1 MAADALAEQR
11 ACFDRR
17 RIPYELL
24 TPAEV
29 HHRWPQVDFDEYE
42 SVFYE
47 PAGGVVKA
55 RESMIAVAE
64 AFMRKGGTLRIGHAL
79 PGDGPGKP
87 TVTVDGEPL
96 SAGAYVFACG
106 PWLPKRSEGRRGGK
120 AWVSTDRSRW
130 SPEP

>member
-96 SAGAYVFACG
+96 SAEIGRASCRERVCQYV
-106 PWLPKRSEGRRGGK
+106 
-120 AWVSTDRSRW
+120 
-130 SPEP
+130 

>member
-1 MAADALAEQR
+1 MFYNNGSLRVMAADALAEQR
-11 ACFDRR
+11 AIFDRL

-47 PAGGVVKA
+47 PAGGVVQA

-79 PGDGPGKP
+79 PGDGPGQP
-87 TVTVDGEPL
+87 TVTDR
-96 SAGAYVFACG
+96 
-106 PWLPKRSEGRRGGK
+106 KRVGEGRGVAVGLVLVGR
-120 AWVSTDRSRW
+120 R
-130 SPEP
+130 

>member
-11 ACFDRR
+11 AIFDRL

-64 AFMRKGGTLRIGHAL
+64 AFMPKSGKLRIGHAL
-79 PGDGPGKP
+79 PGDGPGQP

-96 SAGAYVFACG
+96 SPGDYLSARR
-106 PWLPKRSEGRRGGK
+106 PWLPHECPPFPAPR
-120 AWVSTDRSRW
+120 
-130 SPEP
+130 PPLPQ

>member
-1 MAADALAEQR
+1 MCLFFFMILRPPRSTLTATL
-11 ACFDRR
+11 F
-17 RIPYELL
+17 PYTTLF
-24 TPAEV
+24 
-29 HHRWPQVDFDEYE
+29 R

-106 PWLPKRSEGRRGGK
+106 AWQIGRVACRAEVGPYGVELALAVALK
-120 AWVSTDRSRW
+120 KQTHKD
-130 SPEP
+130 